1 MHNYVV
7 VSGIISIIYTIA
19 KFALK
24 REFPT
29 PDLKE
34 SGLLFISSV
43 LALYLHDN
51 YINVAIT
58 PKTSEI
64 FTDPPGF

>member
-19 KFALK
+19 KFVLN

-34 SGLLFISSV
+34 SGILFVSTM
-43 LALYLHDN
+43 LGLYVHDN
-51 YINVAIT
+51 YINVTIT
-58 PKTSEI
+58 AKTSEI